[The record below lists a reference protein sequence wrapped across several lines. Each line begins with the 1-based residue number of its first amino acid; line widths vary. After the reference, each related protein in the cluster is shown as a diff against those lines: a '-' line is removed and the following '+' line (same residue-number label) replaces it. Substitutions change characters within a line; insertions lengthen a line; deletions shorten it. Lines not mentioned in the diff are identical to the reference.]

1 MTIDASRL
9 QISVQE
15 QERWR
20 RRMSVTIP
28 AAIVAEEERRA
39 AAALAKRVNLKGF
52 RKGRVPKTVVESR
65 FGGALRQEALDKLVG
80 QAYRRALEAENLRPI
95 SDGEIEEISYE
106 PRSDVTFTIA
116 FDVQPT
122 IEIGRLGGFVVER
135 PRVVVEDADV
145 DQMLEG
151 IRRQHGTWVPVT
163 EGVPGG
169 QDMVDVHLRKLDPN
183 DVDAT
188 GKEYEFVLG
197 EGQAI
202 PDVEAAIKS
211 LEVGATG
218 EFDVTFPEDFP
229 DQDRRG
235 VAERIELTVQG
246 RKVLELPE
254 IDDELARQ
262 VGDFSDLADLTQRIR
277 TDLQREATER
287 AEAAVRGRLLD
298 LLVEAN
304 PFEVPRSMVD
314 RYVDGL
320 VGEQSGLP
328 AERMAE
334 IKESISPEAERAVKR
349 LLLID
354 RVAATQSLEATEGDI
369 EVAISEIARR
379 NDSSPEKV
387 YASLQKAGR
396 LEPLERELTERKVFD
411 FLKSQSEIT
420 DAPAT

>member
-28 AAIVAEEERRA
+28 ASIVAEEERRA

-80 QAYRRALEAENLRPI
+80 QAYRRALEAEDLRPI
-95 SDGEIEEISYE
+95 SDGEIEELSYE

-135 PRVVVEDADV
+135 PRLAVEDGDV
-145 DQMLEG
+145 ERMLQGVRE
-151 IRRQHGTWVPVT
+151 QNGTWVPVL
-163 EGVPGG
+163 EGAPGDR
-169 QDMVDVHLRKLDPN
+169 DMVEVHLRKLDPAAS
-183 DVDAT
+183 DAT
-188 GKEYEFVLG
+188 DKEYEFVLG
-197 EGQAI
+197 EDQAI
-202 PDVEAAIKS
+202 PDIEAAIKS
-211 LEVGATG
+211 LEIGASG
-218 EFDVTFPEDFP
+218 EFDVTFPADFP
-229 DQDRRG
+229 DEERRG
-235 VAERIELTVQG
+235 VTERVGLTLRG

-254 IDDELARQ
+254 VDDAFAQ
-262 VGDFSDLADLTQRIR
+262 KVGDFSGLAELTERIRADLE
-277 TDLQREATER
+277 REATER
-287 AEAAVRGRLLD
+287 TEAVVRGRLLD

-304 PFEVPRSMVD
+304 PFEVPKSMVE

-320 VGEQSGLP
+320 IGDQPGLP
-328 AERMAE
+328 PERASE
-334 IKESISPEAERAVKR
+334 IKESIRPEAERAVKR
-349 LLLID
+349 LLVID
-354 RVAATQSLEATEGDI
+354 RVATTQRLEATEQDI
-369 EVAISEIARR
+369 DEAVSQIAQR
-379 NDSSPEKV
+379 SGSPPEKV

-396 LEPLERELTERKVFD
+396 LEPLERDITERKVFD